1 MNVYIEDTDHP
12 EPVAKA
18 VKQTLQI
25 IDAEHTTSFE
35 DADVVCVF
43 SAEDALDV
51 LKENSKVHVCIVV
64 QLEADRAGPEN
75 LWQNAYP
82 DRASVCYVIPEQ
94 DGDEALITLLAKLTD
109 KLS

>member
-25 IDAEHTTSFE
+25 IDAEHTTSLE
-35 DADVVCVF
+35 NADVVCVF

-51 LKENSKVHVCIVV
+51 LKQNSEVHVCILV
-64 QLEADRAGPEN
+64 QPKADRTGSEN
-75 LWQNAYP
+75 LSQNAYP
-82 DRASVCYVIPEQ
+82 DRASVGYVIPEE
-94 DGDEALITLLAKLTD
+94 DGDETLIVRLAKLTD